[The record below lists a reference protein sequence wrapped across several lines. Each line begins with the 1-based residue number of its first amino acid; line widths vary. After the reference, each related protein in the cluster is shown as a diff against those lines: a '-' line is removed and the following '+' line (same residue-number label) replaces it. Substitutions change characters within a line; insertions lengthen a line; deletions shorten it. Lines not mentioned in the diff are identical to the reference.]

1 MARDALSA
9 DHWFGVFAI
18 AELKFHPLVMLF
30 AVSGPFMIGRIPI
43 PKP

>member
-1 MARDALSA
+1 MARDGLSA
-9 DHWFGVFAI
+9 DLWFGIFTI
-18 AELKFHPLVMLF
+18 AELMFHPLVMLF